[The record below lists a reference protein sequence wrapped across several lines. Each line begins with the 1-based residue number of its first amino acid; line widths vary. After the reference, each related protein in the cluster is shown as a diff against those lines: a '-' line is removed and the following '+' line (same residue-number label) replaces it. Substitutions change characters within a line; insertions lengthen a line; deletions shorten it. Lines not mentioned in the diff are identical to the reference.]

1 MGPVVAAAAG
11 AVVVPTVIAI
21 VVPAAELRRQ
31 FVELRSE
38 KVELAQDL
46 SGQHWVG
53 LRNVQNDFWKPTGDT
68 AETAIQP
75 VCCGN
80 IQCSEYCC

>member
-1 MGPVVAAAAG
+1 MEPAVAAVVAVTVG
-11 AVVVPTVIAI
+11 PTVVVVA
-21 VVPAAELRRQ
+21 VPAAELRRQ

-53 LRNVQNDFWKPTGDT
+53 SVVPLGDLVGLHGGFFLE
-68 AETAIQP
+68 AWF
-75 VCCGN
+75 
-80 IQCSEYCC
+80 S